1 MGRKVHDLIVPLILM
16 QFVHLPLKDKL
27 NKVTIP
33 MIILVAMPHLSPK
46 LSIYFYVGM
55 VHS

>member
-1 MGRKVHDLIVPLILM
+1 MGRKVHDLIIPLILM
-16 QFVHLPLKDKL
+16 RLINLPLKEKL

-33 MIILVAMPHLSPK
+33 MAILVAMLHLSPK

-55 VHS
+55 IHS